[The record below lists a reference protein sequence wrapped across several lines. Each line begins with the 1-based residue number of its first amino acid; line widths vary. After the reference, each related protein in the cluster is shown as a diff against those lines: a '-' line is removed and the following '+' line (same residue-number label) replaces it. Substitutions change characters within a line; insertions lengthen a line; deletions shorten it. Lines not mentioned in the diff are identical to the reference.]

1 MATILDKEL
10 TRESTVMVNDRVI
23 KITLTEKQTIFMLL
37 KGMKSGGVEISIEDL
52 YKQLKGDTEDTDS
65 DEKKSK
71 PVVISHENRGKVK
84 GDNPM
89 ISLHD
94 LRTRCNISGFDY
106 NVTAKLDGIFKTLI
120 DESK

>member
-1 MATILDKEL
+1 MATSLDKEL
-10 TRESTVMVNDRVI
+10 TRETSVMVNDRVI

-52 YKQLKGDTEDTDS
+52 YKQLKGDIEEPDT
-65 DEKKSK
+65 DEKK
-71 PVVISHENRGKVK
+71 PVIISHENKSNVK

-94 LRTRCNISGFDY
+94 LRNRCNISGFDY
-106 NVTAKLDGIFKTLI
+106 AVTAKLDGIFKSLI
-120 DESK
+120 DERK

>member
-10 TRESTVMVNDRVI
+10 TRESTIMVDDRVI
-23 KITLTEKQTIFMLL
+23 KITLTEKQTIFMQL

-52 YKQLKGDTEDTDS
+52 YKQLKGDSDDS
-65 DEKKSK
+65 DSNEKKSK
-71 PVVISHENRGKVK
+71 PVTISHENRGKVK

-89 ISLHD
+89 ISLYD

-106 NVTAKLDGIFKTLI
+106 AVTAKLDSVFKSLI
-120 DESK
+120 DEQK